1 MNTQS
6 LDFKTRVPNEGKG
19 KRPECQWDAW
29 GTSADVLHFNIGTN
43 LVMAYHDFY
52 EFHDRV
58 VQHYCLSEEPS
69 HWVHIDVT
77 GEEAHSDIVFCA
89 SSMPDDQI
97 SGFIA
102 VGSNYQKM
110 YGTIMASTAIELG
123 QTFSAY
129 PTTEIATLEGLY
141 GLRDRLEV
149 MEFVASNLFLL
160 PLLQQIP
167 EQTRKYFGEP
177 TQLSLE
183 VIIDHEE
190 KNDKE
195 LVAFICTS
203 LSPDDAFV
211 RLRSFDRDWW
221 LARLADTRGKLSVHV
236 ELQ

>member
-1 MNTQS
+1 MNTRS
-6 LDFKTRVPNEGKG
+6 LEFKTKVPNEGKG
-19 KRPECQWDAW
+19 KRQVRHWDTW
-29 GTSADVLHFNIGTN
+29 GTSDDAVHCCIGANIIS
-43 LVMAYHDFY
+43 AYHDFHQRALQTYWVSGQFSHGMY
-52 EFHDRV
+52 ESDA
-58 VQHYCLSEEPS
+58 
-69 HWVHIDVT
+69 I
-77 GEEAHSDIVFCA
+77 GEDECSDIVVYGSTA
-89 SSMPDDQI
+89 LEYESPDL
-97 SGFIA
+97 IA
-102 VGSNYQKM
+102 IACNYQDVYESIVATTVGKF
-110 YGTIMASTAIELG
+110 E

-141 GLRDRLEV
+141 DLRDRLEV

-167 EQTRKYFGEP
+167 EQTKKYFGEP
-177 TQLSLE
+177 THLSLE

-190 KNDKE
+190 KSDKE

-236 ELQ
+236 ELR

>member
-19 KRPECQWDAW
+19 KCQERQWDAW
-29 GTSADVLHFNIGTN
+29 GTSTDVLHFNIGTN

-58 VQHYCLSEEPS
+58 IQHYCLSEQPS
-69 HWVHIDVT
+69 HRVHIDVT
-77 GEEAHSDIVFCA
+77 GGEAYSDIVFCA
-89 SSMPDDQI
+89 SSMPDDQL

-129 PTTEIATLEGLY
+129 PTTEIATLESLY
-141 GLRDRLEV
+141 DLRDRLEV
-149 MEFVASNLFLL
+149 MGFVASNLFLL

-167 EQTRKYFGEP
+167 EQTKKYFGEP

-203 LSPDDAFV
+203 LSPDEAFV
-211 RLRSFDRDWW
+211 KLKTFDRDWW
-221 LARLADTRGKLSVHV
+221 LGILPEARGKLLVDV
-236 ELQ
+236 EFK

>member
-6 LDFKTRVPNEGKG
+6 LEFKTKVPNEEKG
-19 KRPECQWDAW
+19 KREVRHWDAW
-29 GTSADVLHFNIGTN
+29 GTSGDAVHCSIEANIIS
-43 LVMAYHDFY
+43 AYHDFHQRALQTY
-52 EFHDRV
+52 WVSGQF
-58 VQHYCLSEEPS
+58 S
-69 HWVHIDVT
+69 HGIYDSNAI
-77 GEEAHSDIVFCA
+77 GGDECSDIIVYA
-89 SSMPDDQI
+89 SNTLEYESPDL
-97 SGFIA
+97 IA
-102 VGSNYQKM
+102 IASNYQVVYKSIVATTV
-110 YGTIMASTAIELG
+110 GELE

-129 PTTEIATLEGLY
+129 PTTEMATLEGLY
-141 GLRDRLEV
+141 DLRDRLEV

-167 EQTRKYFGEP
+167 EQTKKYFGEP
-177 TQLSLE
+177 THLSLE
-183 VIIDHEE
+183 VVVDHEE